1 MSTSSPRPIP
11 SPSRSPS
18 LPTSPPPRAATSP
31 APRLRIS
38 LSGRE
43 PQPGPEAR
51 RRGGRREAAAPPPL
65 GRRRPRRPLPRAAPR
80 PAEVTPQAWQLLSI
94 FLSTIAGLVL
104 GPLPVGAW
112 AFLGLTATVATR
124 TLPFAAAFGAFT
136 NEVIWLIVISFFFAR
151 GFVKAGLGDRVATY
165 FVKWLGRS
173 TLGLS
178 YGLAISEAF
187 IAPAMPST
195 TARAG
200 GVFLPIVKS
209 LSLSSGSKPND
220 PSAKKLGSYLVQSQL
235 QASGNSSA
243 LFLTAAAQNL
253 LCLKLAEEIGVK
265 IGNPWITWLK
275 VASLPALVGL
285 LVTPYLLYKIFPP
298 EIKDTPDAPALAA
311 QKLKNM
317 GPVTRNE
324 WIMIGTMLLAVSL
337 WIFG

>member
-1 MSTSSPRPIP
+1 MS
-11 SPSRSPS
+11 
-18 LPTSPPPRAATSP
+18 LMC
-31 APRLRIS
+31 
-38 LSGRE
+38 
-43 PQPGPEAR
+43 
-51 RRGGRREAAAPPPL
+51 
-65 GRRRPRRPLPRAAPR
+65 
-80 PAEVTPQAWQLLSI
+80 V
-94 FLSTIAGLVL
+94 FLVL
-104 GPLPVGAW
+104 DTW
-112 AFLGLTATVATR
+112 
-124 TLPFAAAFGAFT
+124 
-136 NEVIWLIVISFFFAR
+136 
-151 GFVKAGLGDRVATY
+151 
-165 FVKWLGRS
+165 
-173 TLGLS
+173 
-178 YGLAISEAF
+178 
-187 IAPAMPST
+187 
-195 TARAG
+195 
-200 GVFLPIVKS
+200 
-209 LSLSSGSKPND
+209 
-220 PSAKKLGSYLVQSQL
+220 